1 MVLKPKKFNIVLAI
15 FVVILPMAAVWAHGN
30 GLQNDHMST
39 QIGLEDAFKSGE
51 SEGLT
56 REEISLMVLPTLTQE
71 DDRASVKFIILAVLL
86 YAVGWLFYPKSADSQ
101 INPPQAT

>member
-1 MVLKPKKFNIVLAI
+1 MVLKPKKFSILLTAFIVIFPFAI
-15 FVVILPMAAVWAHGN
+15 VWAHGN
-30 GLQNDHMST
+30 GTQNDHMST
-39 QIGLEDAFKSGE
+39 QIGLENAFQAGE